1 MISLLSYIIADK
13 DREKIDA
20 YHYFHL
26 IFYKLDYLPHF
37 CTFATDNS
45 QTQLKSIMKRIVI
58 AVMALL
64 TLACCGTTRYSTNV
78 KIANIREFAFIQ
90 PCSYMDLFDTDGGYY
105 SQYYSD
111 KAAQT
116 VVDVINSERFPF
128 SEMLPADYTE
138 ANSDAL
144 AWAKILVD
152 IKRSQLDRMKVPKS
166 LITLL
171 QGSQD
176 RYGVFIYTRGYLT
189 TNEAYEQEK
198 REKATSKVID
208 NVAEKLTGIQG
219 LTNPSRNYTPNDP
232 YGNEIL
238 CVVIDKEEGRLVYY
252 AKKTP
257 TFSSHPT
264 DNGDVSDMLHDLLK
278 DFIR

>member
-1 MISLLSYIIADK
+1 MIFPLWIIIADK

-64 TLACCGTTRYSTNV
+64 TLASCGTTRYSTNV

>member
-1 MISLLSYIIADK
+1 MIFPLWIILADK

-37 CTFATDNS
+37 CTFAADNS

-58 AVMALL
+58 AVLALF
-64 TLACCGTTRYSTNV
+64 TLASCGTTRYSTNV

-189 TNEAYEQEK
+189 TTEAYEQEK

-208 NVAEKLTGIQG
+208 DVAEKLTGIQG

-264 DNGDVSDMLHDLLK
+264 DNGNVSDMLHDLLK

>member
-64 TLACCGTTRYSTNV
+64 TLASCGTTRYSTNV

-171 QGSQD
+171 QGCQD

>member
-1 MISLLSYIIADK
+1 
-13 DREKIDA
+13 
-20 YHYFHL
+20 
-26 IFYKLDYLPHF
+26 
-37 CTFATDNS
+37 
-45 QTQLKSIMKRIVI
+45 MKRIVI

-64 TLACCGTTRYSTNV
+64 TLASCGTTRYSTNV

-189 TNEAYEQEK
+189 TTEAYEQEK

-208 NVAEKLTGIQG
+208 DVAEKLTGIQG

-264 DNGDVSDMLHDLLK
+264 DNGNVSDMLHDLLK

>member
-1 MISLLSYIIADK
+1 MIFPLWIIIADK

-64 TLACCGTTRYSTNV
+64 TLASCGTTRYSTNV

-138 ANSDAL
+138 TNSDAL

>member
-1 MISLLSYIIADK
+1 MIFPLWIIIADK

-64 TLACCGTTRYSTNV
+64 TLASCGTTRYSTNV

-90 PCSYMDLFDTDGGYY
+90 PCSYMDLFDTDGGYF